1 MKEKLQKSLQLLNLT
16 TDELSKKIYNLTN
29 FSTVNSSDNQQ
40 LLLYKTKYENLKNE
54 NTRLQDELNKKQE
67 KINFALTEIQQLK
80 ISLKNKLN
88 GVE

>member
-16 TDELSKKIYNLTN
+16 TDELSKKIYNLEN
-29 FSTVNSSDNQQ
+29 ISPLNNEE
-40 LLLYKTKYENLKNE
+40 LLLYKAKYESLKNE
-54 NTRLQDELNKKQE
+54 NIKLQEELNKKQE

-80 ISLKNKLN
+80 IFLKNKLN